1 MAEFSLMC
9 PGGLQWANDTGKEYL
24 GRPTILGGVSTST
37 KKQRKIKKTK
47 RLNRQKGRN
56 R

>member
-1 MAEFSLMC
+1 MAEFNMLY
-9 PGGLQWANDTGKEYL
+9 PGGYQWANDTGKEYL
-24 GRPTILGGVSTST
+24 GRPTILGVVSTST
-37 KKQRKIKKTK
+37 RKQRKIKKTK